1 MEKTTALEAFFNQKE
16 FASVPVFKHTFFSD
30 SLAEDWQW
38 FCKTL
43 SEIDPIHAEA
53 LCATQTPC
61 AENIAFLQEMLD
73 EVECPNETYIV
84 FDNLCAPES
93 TMETL
98 IKVLSGNLPK
108 RLHIV
113 LSDIGDANTRKMIFD
128 ILDKTPY
135 EVKLRHCESMEVRA
149 LETNLSNAGAV
160 TAVARNH
167 RIATKGTPRIAEIA
181 LAGGKQKRHQEKT

>member
-1 MEKTTALEAFFNQKE
+1 M
-16 FASVPVFKHTFFSD
+16 PVFKHTFFSD
-30 SLAEDWQW
+30 SLAEYWQW

-61 AENIAFLQEMLD
+61 AENMAFLQEMLD

-84 FDNLCAPES
+84 FDHLCAPES

-98 IKVLSGNLPK
+98 IKVLSGNLPQ

-181 LAGGKQKRHQEKT
+181 SADGKQKRHQEKT